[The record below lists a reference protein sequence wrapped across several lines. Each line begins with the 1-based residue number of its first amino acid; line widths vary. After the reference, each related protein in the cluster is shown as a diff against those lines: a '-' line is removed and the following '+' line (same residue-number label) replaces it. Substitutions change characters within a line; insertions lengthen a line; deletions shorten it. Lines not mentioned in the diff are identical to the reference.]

1 MKDLII
7 VGAAGF
13 GRELLQWCKD
23 INTIK
28 PRWNIKGF
36 IDDNEAALDG
46 YECDYG
52 VIGSIKD
59 WTPNENEEFVV
70 ALGFPTVKLKVI
82 ESLTARGADIV
93 SLVHPDAHIG
103 SFCKI
108 GKGCIIYPDTRIT
121 VNVTIGDYVT
131 ILSGNFI
138 GHDASIGSYSTL
150 FGGCSVNGHVV
161 IGERTL
167 LNNHAST
174 VPGIRIGSD
183 VNVGAG
189 SFVVSNVKD
198 GRHVFGNPAR
208 KI

>member
-7 VGAAGF
+7 VGAGGF
-13 GRELLQWCKD
+13 GRELLQWCKE
-23 INTIK
+23 INAVE

-36 IDDNEAALDG
+36 IDDNQAALDG
-46 YECDYG
+46 YECDCG
-52 VIGSIKD
+52 V
-59 WTPNENEEFVV
+59 
-70 ALGFPTVKLKVI
+70 LGFPAVKRRVI
-82 ESLTARGADIV
+82 ESLVSRGANIV
-93 SLVHPDAHIG
+93 SLIHPEVRIG
-103 SFCKI
+103 GFCNI